1 MSTTEKFGAD
11 AAERWSEEAYADS
24 ARYLAHR
31 ADVVVSLGPTLAP
44 GDRVLDLACGD
55 GGLGERLLEHGLHYL
70 GVDASPAM
78 VDAARRR
85 LGDRARIE
93 LADLN
98 DFVPPE
104 PVTAA
109 TCFRA
114 IYYTRDRAAF
124 FRHAA
129 GYVERKLVFD
139 LNPRQ
144 YELDAI
150 RGELRDAGF
159 ARIDVRPFFAPQR
172 AELPGPAF
180 GVLKALERSGPLAR
194 LALRVRFS
202 YVVAAS
208 RPVPAPERA
217 PSTRS

>member
-1 MSTTEKFGAD
+1 VSTTKKFGAD
-11 AAERWSEEAYADS
+11 AAERWTEEAYADS

-31 ADVVVSLGPTLAP
+31 AEIVVTLGPRLQP
-44 GDRVLDLACGD
+44 GNTVLDLACGD
-55 GGLGERLLEHGLHYL
+55 GGLGERLLEHGLEYL
-70 GVDASPAM
+70 GVDASRPM

-98 DFVPPE
+98 DYVPPE
-104 PVTAA
+104 PVAAA

-129 GYVERKLVFD
+129 GYVEHKLVFD

-144 YELDAI
+144 YELDTI
-150 RGELRDAGF
+150 RAELRDAGF
-159 ARIDVRPFFAPQR
+159 SRIDLRPFFAPQR
-172 AELPGPAF
+172 VELPTSAF
-180 GVLKALERSGPLAR
+180 AVLRALERSGPLAR
-194 LALRVRFS
+194 LALRFRFS
-202 YVVAAS
+202 YLVAAS
-208 RPVPAPERA
+208 R
-217 PSTRS
+217 